1 MSLQACDDFLAFI
14 GSLGQ
19 LFLDLLVKR
28 YVSLEHFNLLSH
40 LVVRLD
46 ELLRIFR
53 LVVQLCRQ
61 LVILENGET
70 CLSLELLIVESH
82 EVRLRL
88 FDLEVHFLS
97 QLLYVFDFLE
107 LSLVDLDHAFL
118 LLGLVLYFESRDS
131 V

>member
-1 MSLQACDDFLAFI
+1 M
-14 GSLGQ
+14 
-19 LFLDLLVKR
+19 LVKR